1 MSPDQLRL
9 SGAASTASSATSAV
23 RPSAQ
28 PAPAQTAIFQLCL
41 RQATEASRALMEVLL
56 SDAVALANL
65 QAAEPV
71 LPTHAAN
78 RDHAIALA
86 QAVTLLTQHASAL
99 CLHFPEALR
108 RAFST
113 AANEDPA
120 KRPVRSVWRA
130 DQLALMDD
138 AQVQMQ
144 MALARAQQ
152 SAVIDAEA
160 PLAELDALISTVQG
174 FASVQ
179 PDFNP
184 LRPAIYISALEWVFA
199 QIPVVPAVRLVWWQL
214 TGPGLGKA
222 LCSTYVQAVLLLQSA
237 NTQPAAYGVTTSAG
251 KPMSSGLAL
260 TTPRSTDEKLNT
272 LRRIKRLVAG
282 NKSGNKI
289 GSRVSGNGLPTEGQ
303 HRSTETD
310 DTEFQISSF
319 DYTVPAALEALEEMQ
334 QVDQAL
340 DRLAERGA
348 PVRRLASRA
357 SPFERM
363 SDKLADTQP
372 LPLGAT
378 QLAGLGRNELY
389 MGLRQQ
395 ARGVGQI
402 LGLEVVA
409 LMIDNIA
416 SNPQLLA
423 PVQAVVRSFEQP
435 LLRLAMVD
443 PRFFSDK
450 THPARQLLEAIVVQN
465 SRFETADSPAFSLF
479 LQPLRQVV
487 DELQYVPIE
496 SAEPFSLC
504 LSTLSQIWSEQL
516 QLERAQQAQVI
527 ATLRRADQRNQLALH
542 IAQEIRARVDAAEVP
557 ATVMAF
563 ATGPWSQV
571 IAHAQLEAL
580 APSVAGDSM
589 EATLS
594 GAEARATASYLSDAE
609 PYTAILTDLF
619 WSVHPALAK
628 ADPNRLV
635 RLIPSM
641 LSRLRTGMKAI
652 EYPQVALNGFFDA
665 LMQLHQK
672 ALMAKTLVTVDPAP
686 VDLLATVALPAAS
699 AVWLAPSE
707 AQVSGFLLSDFDF
720 PSHTPSSSLSFAHPV
735 TVATSGHVSLVAQSL
750 PSEAEASAIPLGAWV
765 DFTHDGRFMRA
776 QLVWVS
782 AEGTMFMFTT
792 ATGRNQSMTR
802 TSLDRLIQQG
812 GVKIVQS
819 LSGLNE
825 VFEQAM
831 DAAEQL
837 VLRDTLAN
845 PSF

>member
-1 MSPDQLRL
+1 MSPDQLRP
-9 SGAASTASSATSAV
+9 SGAASTAFSTTSGV
-23 RPSAQ
+23 RPPAQ
-28 PAPAQTAIFQLCL
+28 PTPAQTAIFQLCL
-41 RQATEASRALMEVLL
+41 RQAAEASEALMAVLL
-56 SDAVALANL
+56 SQAVALANV
-65 QAAEPV
+65 QAAEPA
-71 LPTHAAN
+71 LLTPAAN
-78 RDHAIALA
+78 RDRATALA
-86 QAVTLLTQHASAL
+86 QAVTLLTQHVPAL
-99 CLHFPEALR
+99 CSHFPEALR
-108 RAFST
+108 HTFST
-113 AANEDPA
+113 AVNDGAGKHLA
-120 KRPVRSVWRA
+120 RSVRRS
-130 DQLALMDD
+130 DPLALMDD

-144 MALARAQQ
+144 MAVAHALQ
-152 SAVIDAEA
+152 SAVIDAET

-184 LRPAIYISALEWVFA
+184 LRPAAYIRALEWVFA
-199 QIPVVPAVRLVWWQL
+199 QIPVAPAVRLVWWQL
-214 TGPGLGKA
+214 TGPGFGKA
-222 LCSTYVQAVLLLQSA
+222 LCATYAQAVLLLQSA
-237 NTQPAAYGVTTSAG
+237 NTQPAAYGVPAI
-251 KPMSSGLAL
+251 
-260 TTPRSTDEKLNT
+260 PRSTDAKLNT
-272 LRRIKRLVAG
+272 VRFIKRLVAG
-282 NKSGNKI
+282 NRAGHKT
-289 GSRVSGNGLPTEGQ
+289 GSRVAGNSLNAKGQ
-303 HRSTETD
+303 HRSAETD

-319 DYTVPAALEALEEMQ
+319 DYTMPAALEALEEMQ

-340 DRLAERGA
+340 DRLAARGA

-357 SPFERM
+357 SPFDRM
-363 SDKLADTQP
+363 SDELADTQP

-378 QLAGLGRNELY
+378 QLASLGRNELY
-389 MGLRQQ
+389 VGLRQQ

-450 THPARQLLEAIVVQN
+450 SHPARQLLEAIVVQN

-487 DELQYVPIE
+487 DELQHVPIE

-504 LSTLSQIWSEQL
+504 LSTLSQIWNEQL

-542 IAQEIRARVDAAEVP
+542 IAQEIRARADVAEVP
-557 ATVMAF
+557 ATVIAF

-571 IAHAQLEAL
+571 IAHAQLAAL
-580 APSVAGDSM
+580 APSVVSDSM
-589 EATLS
+589 GAALY
-594 GAEARATASYLSDAE
+594 GAEARAPASSLSDAE
-609 PYTAILTDLF
+609 QYTALLTDLF
-619 WSVHPALAK
+619 WSVHPELAK

-635 RLIPSM
+635 KLIPAM

-665 LMQLHQK
+665 LMLLHQK
-672 ALMAKTLVTVDPAP
+672 ALMAKTLVTVNPAP

-707 AQVSGFLLSDFDF
+707 AEVSGFLLNDFDF
-720 PSHTPSSSLSFAHPV
+720 PSHAPASSLSFAHPV
-735 TVATSGHVSLVAQSL
+735 TVATSGHASLVAQSR
-750 PSEAEASAIPLGAWV
+750 PSEAKASVIPLGAWV

-802 TSLDRLIQQG
+802 TSLDKLIQQG
-812 GVKIVQS
+812 GVTIVQS
-819 LSGLNE
+819 LHGLNE

-837 VLRDTLAN
+837 VLRDTLTN
-845 PSF
+845 PPP